1 MIDKIDRLRFGR
13 DDAELDI
20 AEGGLLRRG
29 FVATAAYSA
38 ARDARKSLIL
48 GRKGSGK
55 SAICR
60 MLAAENSPQ
69 FAAALVTPDGLS
81 AESIRRFEPKGIPP
95 ESAKALLWRYVLAVQ
110 VGKYIVAHA
119 KAAHRMPR
127 PRSVAAVKK
136 FLASNGE
143 LNELKPMFSQAIQKL
158 NTSVSLEA
166 FGVKASAT
174 FGGQTE
180 GERMSNQLQVIEGFI
195 KKAITDLACGPDHA
209 RILLLI
215 DEVEDVWSNDPQ
227 SNQLV
232 IGLLHATRRVASTFP
247 RVACV
252 TFLRSD
258 IYDLL
263 KFADKDKMHSDELRV
278 DWDKDRLLELALLRA
293 SASLEETLTPED
305 LWYRIFPPNIGS
317 LATSD
322 FVISHTLMRP
332 RDVIHLCN
340 LCSELAVQHAHSAI
354 NEADVREAVNKYSAW
369 KKDDLCSEYAVNY
382 PYLDEIIRMFQG
394 SGYVI
399 MRTAFDKQC
408 TQLLTSLQE
417 RFPSDPTVQTP
428 HGLINMLYHVGF
440 LGARRAASVGYLH
453 QGGGDRIESTD
464 IEFHIHPSFRHA
476 LSADAAAIHEPY
488 RPTWLGEIRSLVRGY
503 FRTPNTK
510 GQRAW
515 SGSGL
520 VSSLGAIITRIAS
533 ELDGADLPQAVHDE
547 LNENLIRILSDNAE
561 IAVSDPPAN
570 FIIGRVTGVA
580 HFLAEAARQL
590 ERGGFD
596 HAGDGARDYIRSL
609 QEASRRLRL
618 EALSAFRP

>member
-215 DEVEDVWSNDPQ
+215 
-227 SNQLV
+227 
-232 IGLLHATRRVASTFP
+232 
-247 RVACV
+247 
-252 TFLRSD
+252 
-258 IYDLL
+258 
-263 KFADKDKMHSDELRV
+263 
-278 DWDKDRLLELALLRA
+278 
-293 SASLEETLTPED
+293 
-305 LWYRIFPPNIGS
+305 
-317 LATSD
+317 
-322 FVISHTLMRP
+322 
-332 RDVIHLCN
+332 
-340 LCSELAVQHAHSAI
+340 
-354 NEADVREAVNKYSAW
+354 
-369 KKDDLCSEYAVNY
+369 
-382 PYLDEIIRMFQG
+382 
-394 SGYVI
+394 
-399 MRTAFDKQC
+399 
-408 TQLLTSLQE
+408 
-417 RFPSDPTVQTP
+417 
-428 HGLINMLYHVGF
+428 
-440 LGARRAASVGYLH
+440 
-453 QGGGDRIESTD
+453 
-464 IEFHIHPSFRHA
+464 
-476 LSADAAAIHEPY
+476 
-488 RPTWLGEIRSLVRGY
+488 
-503 FRTPNTK
+503 
-510 GQRAW
+510 
-515 SGSGL
+515 
-520 VSSLGAIITRIAS
+520 
-533 ELDGADLPQAVHDE
+533 
-547 LNENLIRILSDNAE
+547 
-561 IAVSDPPAN
+561 
-570 FIIGRVTGVA
+570 
-580 HFLAEAARQL
+580 
-590 ERGGFD
+590 ERGRGC
-596 HAGDGARDYIRSL
+596 L
-609 QEASRRLRL
+609 V
-618 EALSAFRP
+618 